1 MVVRFLKTLKTKK
14 LKTKNSQIKQK
25 CLNMSKTCYDIQT
38 WCVQLSD
45 QKKIAEKASK
55 NWNWP
60 FFISHD

>member
-38 WCVQLSD
+38 
-45 QKKIAEKASK
+45 
-55 NWNWP
+55 
-60 FFISHD
+60 